1 MTIRQESV
9 NGGRVRLAIAA
20 ADSTSTLNQAEIS
33 VDTGEW
39 RVIFPQDGITDS
51 KTESFVY
58 QTEPLLPGEHV
69 IAFRIYDQVD
79 NVGLGK
85 LVVRIP

>member
-1 MTIRQESV
+1 MKQESIT
-9 NGGRVRLAIAA
+9 GGRVRVAIEAT
-20 ADSTSTLNQAEIS
+20 DPTSTLNQAEIS

-39 RVIFPQDGITDS
+39 RSLFPQDGITDS
-51 KTESFVY
+51 KSELFAY
-58 QTEPLLPGEHV
+58 QSEVLPSGEHV